1 MTLSQY
7 TRKAIEQLAPIYDAS
22 EARWIIR
29 TMVENITGMNRTEI
43 MLHDDDELEPETVN
57 RYDGIIARLLKH
69 EPIQYIL
76 GETYWHGLTLKVTP
90 AVLIPREETSEL
102 VDLIVNEFSD
112 RQDLNVM
119 DLCTGSG
126 CIAVALARN
135 LPFASVKGVDI
146 SPDALAVARENASK
160 CKVKVNFEQRDVL
173 QSAYDPSDKYDL
185 VVSNPPYIAQHEESK
200 MDSNVLDYEPHIAL
214 FVPDDDPLKF
224 YKAISANTI
233 DAMKPGG
240 KLYLEIN
247 PLYARQLSDMLEHD
261 GWTDVNI
268 IKDMHGKDRFATATK
283 ATS

>member
-7 TRKAIEQLAPIYDAS
+7 TRNAIEQLAPIYDAS

-29 TMVENITGMNRTEI
+29 TMVESFTGMNRTKI
-43 MLHDDDELEPETVN
+43 MLHGDDELEPETVN

-160 CKVKVNFEQRDVL
+160 CKVKVDFEQRDVL
-173 QSAYDPSDKYDL
+173 QPAGDSSDKYDL

-224 YKAISANTI
+224 YKAISDNTI

-247 PLYARQLSDMLEHD
+247 PLYSRQLSEMLEHD